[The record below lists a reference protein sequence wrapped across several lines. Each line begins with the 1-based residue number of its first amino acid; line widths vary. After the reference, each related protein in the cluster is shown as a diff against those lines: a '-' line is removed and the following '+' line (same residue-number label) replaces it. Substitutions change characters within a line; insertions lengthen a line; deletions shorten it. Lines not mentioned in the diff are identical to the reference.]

1 MAGAQK
7 KVVVRQ
13 LDGGL
18 RWGYLPLEG
27 LRTTHGSPRMLEW
40 MGTDGRLQSM
50 ALTAVQWVAYV
61 RDFNLNDTDQPER
74 FERRTYLAR
83 PRGDGLWV
91 RLTIRGGTTLEGLAE
106 GGLSLLDVAM
116 EAGGLLLT
124 PPDTRGNLQRL
135 FVPRS
140 AMESMEVLGNI
151 SSHRPA
157 APATSK
163 RPRAEPGQAGLFE

>member
-7 KVVVRQ
+7 KVVVRR

-18 RWGYLPLEG
+18 RWGYLPLDG
-27 LRTTHGSPRMLEW
+27 LRTTHKSPRMLEW

-50 ALTAVQWVAYV
+50 ELATVQWVAYV
-61 RDFNLNDTDQPER
+61 RDFNLNDPEQPER

-91 RLTIRGGTTLEGLAE
+91 RLTLLGGHVLEGLTG
-106 GGLSLLDVAM
+106 GGLPLIDLAM

-124 PPDTRGNLQRL
+124 PPDTRGNLLRL

-140 AMESMEVLGNI
+140 AMESMEVLGWM
-151 SSHRPA
+151 STRKAVALETHKQPHVQDEQ
-157 APATSK
+157 
-163 RPRAEPGQAGLFE
+163 AELFE

>member
-7 KVVVRQ
+7 KVVVRR

-27 LRTTHGSPRMLEW
+27 LRTSSDEPRRLKW

-50 ALTAVQWVAYV
+50 ELAAVQWVAYV
-61 RDFNLNDTDQPER
+61 RDFNLNDAVQPER
-74 FERRTYLAR
+74 FERRAFLAR

-91 RLTIRGGTTLEGLAE
+91 RLTLRGGVVLEGLADA
-106 GGLSLLDVAM
+106 GLALLDVAM

-124 PPDTRGNLQRL
+124 PPNTRGNLQRL

-140 AMESMEVLGNI
+140 AMESMEVLGSI
-151 SSHRPA
+151 SSRKPA
-157 APATSK
+157 APATPK
-163 RPRAEPGQAGLFE
+163 RSRAQTEQPGLFE